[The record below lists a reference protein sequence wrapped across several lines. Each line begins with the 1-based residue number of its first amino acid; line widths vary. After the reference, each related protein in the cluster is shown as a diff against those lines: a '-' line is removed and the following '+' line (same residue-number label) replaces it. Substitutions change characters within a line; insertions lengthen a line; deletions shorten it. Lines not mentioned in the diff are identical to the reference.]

1 MKKNEEITKRYE
13 AAIQS
18 FVDKIRGDPNV
29 IAVLVSGSVYH
40 GTVWEKSDIDM
51 TVVVRDQKL
60 DKTNFGIYED
70 NILLNVELC
79 RRSDLKRDMEKSLT
93 GLFGHSIDATTKVV
107 YSTDESLYDY
117 IEENRVVGE
126 ADAEKAIFSQVN
138 WLIGIMEKIEKWL
151 KVKNDPEY
159 ARYYVLKAADVIAQ
173 IEVISH
179 KQVPTREAILQAAEL
194 NPQLMKKFYNNP
206 MSGPMTAKEIS
217 AKMAEMEEYIKTHMD
232 AILRVAKDF
241 FGDGEI
247 KTGTHISTHFQSS
260 MHYLH
265 PVLDFLCDNGYLD
278 KISQTMRLTPKGRMA
293 VEEIAFIM
301 QE

>member
-1 MKKNEEITKRYE
+1 MKKNSEITKRYE

-18 FVDKIRGDPNV
+18 FVDKVRNDPNV

-60 DKTNFGIYED
+60 DKTYYGVYED

-79 RRSDLKRDMEKSLT
+79 QRSDLKRDMEKSLT
-93 GLFGHSIDATTKVV
+93 GMFGHSIDATTKVV
-107 YSTDESLYDY
+107 YSTDEGLYDY

-126 ADAEKAIFSQVN
+126 SDAEKAIFNQVN
-138 WLIGIMEKIEKWL
+138 WLIGIMEKIEKWI

-159 ARYYVLKAADVIAQ
+159 ARYYVLKAADVIAD
-173 IEVISH
+173 IEVVSH
-179 KQVPTREAILQAAEL
+179 KQVPTREAILQASEL
-194 NPQLMKKFYNNP
+194 NPPLMKKFYLEP
-206 MSGPMTAKEIS
+206 MSGPMNEKAIY
-217 AKMAEMEEYIKTHMD
+217 AILAEMDTYIRTHMD
-232 AILRVAKDF
+232 AVLRVAKDF

-247 KTGTHISTHFQSS
+247 KTGTHISTHFRSN
-260 MHYLH
+260 MHMLH
-265 PVLDFLCDNGYLD
+265 PILDYLCDNGHLD
-278 KISQTMRLTPKGRMA
+278 KISQTIRLTPKGRMA